1 MTVSAVTE
9 TTEEG
14 KLRFYCKIIIFC
26 LNILVFLFYQY
37 TGKESSL
44 WWPKR
49 KRWQNSTIHNY
60 KHATAQI
67 PRCKGSCMYRNS
79 QMAAE

>member
-1 MTVSAVTE
+1 MTVSVTE

-26 LNILVFLFYQY
+26 LNILVFLFYQH

-44 WWPKR
+44 WWPKG
-49 KRWQNSTIHNY
+49 KRRQNSSVHNY
-60 KHATAQI
+60 KHADAQI
-67 PRCKGSCMYRNS
+67 PRCKGSRMYRNS
-79 QMAAE
+79 QMVAE